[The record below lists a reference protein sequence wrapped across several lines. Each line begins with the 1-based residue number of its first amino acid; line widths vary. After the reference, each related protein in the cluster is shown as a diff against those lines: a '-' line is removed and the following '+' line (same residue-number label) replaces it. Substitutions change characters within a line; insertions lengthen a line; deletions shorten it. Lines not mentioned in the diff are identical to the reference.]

1 MENSM
6 NSAREG
12 ISYGERTSDHESQ
25 DLESGWTMYFE
36 DFFNNNNSNNDQEI
50 EDLDYCTHESSSLV
64 SDAASSITKRFTS
77 NDQQDVVGIPIMEQR
92 SYNRSLSFKK
102 RKTKGGL
109 VDDAL
114 EDTASSPVSSLKVYS
129 MMNKL
134 ENPKEKH
141 SLKNCIQEKGSTTSR
156 NINVHGRDSEVS
168 CTELKKRGLCLVPLS
183 MVLNHLG

>member
-114 EDTASSPVSSLKVYS
+114 EDTASSPVSSLK
-129 MMNKL
+129 
-134 ENPKEKH
+134 
-141 SLKNCIQEKGSTTSR
+141 EKGSTTSR